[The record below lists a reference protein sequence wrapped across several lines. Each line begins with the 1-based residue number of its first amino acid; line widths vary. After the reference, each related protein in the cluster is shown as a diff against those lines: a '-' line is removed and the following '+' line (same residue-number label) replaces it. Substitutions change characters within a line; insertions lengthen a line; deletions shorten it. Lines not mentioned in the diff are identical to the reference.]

1 MGFDKITHHVRTV
14 KRHSVH
20 VAYSFAICGF
30 ASRDNPTATPM
41 VNRYSNKEMGFTK
54 YYYIYEKVN
63 EIRVCS

>member
-54 YYYIYEKVN
+54 
-63 EIRVCS
+63 